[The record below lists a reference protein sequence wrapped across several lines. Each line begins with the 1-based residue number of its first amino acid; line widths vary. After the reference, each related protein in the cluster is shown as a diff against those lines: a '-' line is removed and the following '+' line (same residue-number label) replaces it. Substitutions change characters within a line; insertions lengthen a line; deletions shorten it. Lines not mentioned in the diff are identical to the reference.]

1 MNNSHQP
8 QATGPIILALEG
20 GLERDAVGPLRDALN
35 QRLNRDGSARIVVC
49 DVGGLVADL
58 SSIDALARIRLT
70 AARHG
75 ALFFLRNAS
84 GELRGLIA
92 LIGLSQVLPLEP
104 PLSVELQRQA
114 EQREQPRRVEE
125 ERDAPDPRLRQIDD
139 L

>member
-8 QATGPIILALEG
+8 QATGPIILARESE
-20 GLERDAVGPLRDALN
+20 LERDAVGPLCDGLN
-35 QRLNRDGSARIVVC
+35 QRLNRDGSPRIVVC
-49 DVGGLVADL
+49 DVAGLADL